1 MTARDVGGAPNLST
15 PRLFTQDGSQ
25 QADAQVVHPRHEQYV
40 RESLPLAVDTVNG
53 LAQGSVQV
61 GRLLHRGEVE
71 EGLQDFVVIVD
82 RLHNFLNF
90 VVLAQIYLHDRD
102 RKTSEA
108 LNRYRLTLLGVIGTV
123 ESFLEDSDFDQLG
136 VHLACSLSTAL
147 LDYRS
152 VSEAVS
158 SGVNANVA
166 A

>member
-108 LNRYRLTLLGVIGTV
+108 LNRYRLTLLGVLGTV
-123 ESFLEDSDFDQLG
+123 D
-136 VHLACSLSTAL
+136 A
-147 LDYRS
+147 S
-152 VSEAVS
+152 VSTHEMGCDIQKLHPS
-158 SGVNANVA
+158 NLT
-166 A
+166 

>member
-1 MTARDVGGAPNLST
+1 MRD
-15 PRLFTQDGSQ
+15 
-25 QADAQVVHPRHEQYV
+25 
-40 RESLPLAVDTVNG
+40 SLPLAVDTVNG

-71 EGLQDFVVIVD
+71 EGLHDLVVIVD

-108 LNRYRLTLLGVIGTV
+108 LNRYRVTLLGVIGTV

-147 LDYRS
+147 LDYRT
-152 VSEAVS
+152 VSEDVLT
-158 SGVNANVA
+158 GVNATA
-166 A
+166 AA